1 MRRLNLRPSHI
12 PGQLQIGE
20 NKGLGVLQ
28 VQSPAPREPSFQ
40 LRINPNGKEVILVK
54 YTKPEIVLAAD
65 AVSAIQ
71 NMTKPFG
78 GPDNDIPEL
87 RTTPAYESDE

>member
-1 MRRLNLRPSHI
+1 M
-12 PGQLQIGE
+12 
-20 NKGLGVLQ
+20 
-28 VQSPAPREPSFQ
+28 
-40 LRINPNGKEVILVK
+40 K
-54 YTKPEIVLAAD
+54 YTKPEIVLATD

-78 GPDNDIPEL
+78 GPDNEIPEL

>member
-1 MRRLNLRPSHI
+1 VRTNGSVCCNSNPPRL
-12 PGQLQIGE
+12 E
-20 NKGLGVLQ
+20 NNIF
-28 VQSPAPREPSFQ
+28 SAEN
-40 LRINPNGKEVILVK
+40 NPNGKEVILVK

-78 GPDNDIPEL
+78 GPDNEIPEL